1 MTWAAVKIA
10 LKKTYAWCV
19 QHWRWLVFGLVALIA
34 YISGRKNARNLWV
47 QAELARK
54 QYKREA
60 EEIEK
65 AYAQK
70 DKRIKKAEAQAEK
83 DLSRAENK
91 KQKLEKDL
99 EIRKRREMMRIVK
112 DQDEID
118 QALKD
123 SGIDEV

>member
-34 YISGRKNARNLWV
+34 YITGRKNARNLWV

-65 AYAQK
+65 IHADKNQK
-70 DKRIKKAEAQAEK
+70 TKKAEKDFNEKVEKIEKIKDKDQKKLEAEK
-83 DLSRAENK
+83 RRA
-91 KQKLEKDL
+91 
-99 EIRKRREMMRIVK
+99 MMRIVK
-112 DQDEID
+112 DEELIDES
-118 QALKD
+118 LKNI
-123 SGIDEV
+123 GIDEV